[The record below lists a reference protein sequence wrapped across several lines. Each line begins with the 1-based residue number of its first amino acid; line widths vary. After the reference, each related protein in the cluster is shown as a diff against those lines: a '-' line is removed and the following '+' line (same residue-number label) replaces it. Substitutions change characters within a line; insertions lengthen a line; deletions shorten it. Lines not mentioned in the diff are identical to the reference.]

1 MIENIDNVLLKDML
15 SEFMPEC
22 KYAISDDAS
31 GLPTEGIRIILPIEG
46 QGIDLDLKIS
56 EEQALNIGTIVNE
69 EEQTQINENI
79 TMTLSVILKKI
90 GEVLS
95 YFSEYTFGEPIITD
109 DHAVDERL
117 YHSITISKDNKNGKF
132 YISEPANM
140 AEHSANNDLNELEG
154 NELNFP
160 TLEDDTPQ
168 EDNKWSVILDIPVE
182 VIVELGK
189 TRMTV
194 QDVMNLL
201 PGSVV
206 ELDKLS
212 GESVDVLA
220 NGRHFATGEVV
231 VIGDNF
237 GVRLT
242 NIVENI
248 YENTQR
254 KAA

>member
-15 SEFMPEC
+15 AEFMPEC
-22 KYAISDDAS
+22 KYNIDESDKSVPQD
-31 GLPTEGIRIILPIEG
+31 GIRIILPVEG
-46 QGIDLDLKIS
+46 QGIDLDLIIS
-56 EEQALNIGTIVNE
+56 EEQALTIGTIVNG
-69 EEQTQINENI
+69 EEQSTINENI

-109 DHAVDERL
+109 DRAVDERN
-117 YHSITISKDNKNGKF
+117 YYAVTITKDNVKGKF
-132 YISEPANM
+132 YISEPHNL
-140 AEHSANNDLNELEG
+140 AESAANNDLDAMEG
-154 NELNFP
+154 NEVNFP
-160 TLEDDTPQ
+160 TLDEETSQ
-168 EDNKWSVILDIPVE
+168 EEGKWNVVLDIPVE
-182 VIVELGK
+182 VVVELGK
-189 TRMTV
+189 TKMTV

-212 GESVDVLA
+212 GESVDVMA

-248 YENTQR
+248 YDNTKR